1 MERIKVVTDSAAD
14 IPTDIAQALGI
25 TIIPLLVIFGQQS
38 YDDLSLSRE
47 EFWRLAR
54 EVGAPKTSQP
64 APGIFRQVFQRWV
77 DEGYRVLCLTL
88 TGRHS
93 GTFSTAWST
102 AQAFGGRVTVVDS
115 QSLSWGLGWQAIEA
129 AKMALQGA
137 TMERILEALRSLRE
151 RMHLVIQLDTV
162 EYLRRGG
169 RASRIMPAI
178 DRLVQA
184 LQIKPLVTFVEGELR
199 LLGVARSYQK
209 GVQRIREEI
218 VRLCPLERVAVMHT
232 RREALARQ
240 LADELSRLTHIAREQ
255 IFVGEPG
262 AVLSCHAGEGVIA
275 AIGVRAKEA
284 A

>member
-240 LADELSRLTHIAREQ
+240 LADELSRFTHIAREQ

-262 AVLSCHAGEGVIA
+262 AMLSCHAGEGVIA